1 MRRPGNAGR
10 TTRAAGAKYSRSEF
24 TRHTGGTVYAY
35 VMGMNVIVFC
45 VSVWTA
51 LIYGVMTRDLLGAVL
66 WLTLGFAALT
76 APLLTPP
83 RRHD

>member
-1 MRRPGNAGR
+1 
-10 TTRAAGAKYSRSEF
+10 
-24 TRHTGGTVYAY
+24 
-35 VMGMNVIVFC
+35 MGMNVIVFC